1 MHVQLYVHIMVEETL
16 KCMLKHVLSELI
28 APSVDFLIGQQIL
41 LRGTVYD
48 QIATI
53 SYSIGIVSAVHL

>member
-1 MHVQLYVHIMVEETL
+1 MHAQACAVR
-16 KCMLKHVLSELI
+16 I